1 VEVAVFGGV
10 ADRIRHMNVGVK
22 VGVRVGVRV
31 TVGVNV
37 SVGVAGMRTAV

>member
-1 VEVAVFGGV
+1 VDVGVFGGV

-22 VGVRVGVRV
+22 VGVSVGVRV

-37 SVGVAGMRTAV
+37 RVGVAGIRTAV